1 MEVLLD
7 TKKQYI
13 EHLLDIFSI
22 PIAKRIYKIFNDT
35 SMNIKLF
42 QQELINIKGWNNNK
56 VKEEYNELIKK
67 TKCKYLDKLLE
78 KIIIIDIKLKIE
90 GKFKLDKNNIDI
102 IKSYDFIHKCL
113 INVSIFCWKNVYL
126 FSTKNLKSAEKQY
139 HLNLIEKNIRK
150 IIKNTIRDIIP
161 FEKILDM
168 YDNNNK
174 SNTIPIEPK
183 IDIDNYQGEEEEDDD
198 EEDDDEED
206 DDEEEED
213 DEEDD
218 EEEEEDDEED
228 DSEYEEED
236 DEEDEE
242 QPKEQSKEQLKELPE
257 ELPKELPKELTKEL
271 PKELPKEI
279 TQEEEKTEVL
289 EEIKIELNEEK
300 EEQPIE
306 LSVKP
311 PQEIPQEQKQEIK
324 ELLEEEEEE
333 TDDDFIDASNFKGIN
348 KKKPELLSSDDDE
361 SSSSDSEVDT
371 KPIDENIKRINLSE
385 VKRARYY
392 S

>member
-174 SNTIPIEPK
+174 SNIIPIEPK

-198 EEDDDEED
+198 EEDDDEE
-206 DDEEEED
+206 EED

-218 EEEEEDDEED
+218 EEEEDDED

-242 QPKEQSKEQLKELPE
+242 QPEKLPKELPKERPKEQLKES
-257 ELPKELPKELTKEL
+257 PKELTKEL

-279 TQEEEKTEVL
+279 TQEEEKTEEV
-289 EEIKIELNEEK
+289 KIELNEEK

-361 SSSSDSEVDT
+361 SSSSDDEVDT

>member
-206 DDEEEED
+206 D
-213 DEEDD
+213 
-218 EEEEEDDEED
+218 
-228 DSEYEEED
+228 
-236 DEEDEE
+236 
-242 QPKEQSKEQLKELPE
+242 
-257 ELPKELPKELTKEL
+257 
-271 PKELPKEI
+271 
-279 TQEEEKTEVL
+279 
-289 EEIKIELNEEK
+289 
-300 EEQPIE
+300 
-306 LSVKP
+306 
-311 PQEIPQEQKQEIK
+311 
-324 ELLEEEEEE
+324 
-333 TDDDFIDASNFKGIN
+333 
-348 KKKPELLSSDDDE
+348 KKK
-361 SSSSDSEVDT
+361 
-371 KPIDENIKRINLSE
+371 KKQ
-385 VKRARYY
+385 KY
-392 S
+392 

>member
-198 EEDDDEED
+198 EEDDDEE
-206 DDEEEED
+206 EED

-242 QPKEQSKEQLKELPE
+242 QPEKLPKELPKERPKEQL
-257 ELPKELPKELTKEL
+257 KELPKELTKEL

-311 PQEIPQEQKQEIK
+311 PQEQKQEIK

-361 SSSSDSEVDT
+361 SSSSDDEVDT